1 MRPQLPQHGG
11 LPGPR
16 AHALQRRG
24 ETGEQARD
32 WRGSAATTTAATTTA
47 ATTTAAT
54 AATTPAAAVSAPA
67 AAAEVASVRRGRD
80 EEAEV
85 REPASPGS
93 R

>member
-32 WRGSAATTTAATTTA
+32 WRGSAATTTTTAAAATT
-47 ATTTAAT
+47 AT
-54 AATTPAAAVSAPA
+54 AAAVSAP

-85 REPASPGS
+85 REPAAPGS

>member
-32 WRGSAATTTAATTTA
+32 WRGSAATTTTAATATTTA
-47 ATTTAAT
+47 
-54 AATTPAAAVSAPA
+54 AAAVSAP

-85 REPASPGS
+85 REPAAPGS

>member
-24 ETGEQARD
+24 EAGEQARD
-32 WRGSAATTTAATTTA
+32 WRGAAAATATA
-47 ATTTAAT
+47 TAAT
-54 AATTPAAAVSAPA
+54 ATAAAAAAVSAP

-80 EEAEV
+80 QEAEV
-85 REPASPGS
+85 RESASSGS

>member
-32 WRGSAATTTAATTTA
+32 WRGSAATTTAAA
-47 ATTTAAT
+47 AAA
-54 AATTPAAAVSAPA
+54 AAAAAVSAPAA

-85 REPASPGS
+85 REPAAPGS

>member
-32 WRGSAATTTAATTTA
+32 WRGSAAAATTTA
-47 ATTTAAT
+47 AAA
-54 AATTPAAAVSAPA
+54 SAPAA

>member
-32 WRGSAATTTAATTTA
+32 WRGSAATTA
-47 ATTTAAT
+47 AAT
-54 AATTPAAAVSAPA
+54 AAAPTTATAAATTAVSAPA

-85 REPASPGS
+85 REPAAPGS

>member
-32 WRGSAATTTAATTTA
+32 WRGSAATTTTTTAAAATTATTA
-47 ATTTAAT
+47 ATTA
-54 AATTPAAAVSAPA
+54 AAAVSAP

-85 REPASPGS
+85 REPAAPGS